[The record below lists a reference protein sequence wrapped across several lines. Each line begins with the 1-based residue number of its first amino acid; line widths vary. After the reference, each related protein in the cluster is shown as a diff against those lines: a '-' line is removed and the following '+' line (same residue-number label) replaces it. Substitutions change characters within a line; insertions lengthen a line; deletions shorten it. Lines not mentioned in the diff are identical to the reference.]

1 MRTLLLSHRENEKC
15 GFKKYIK
22 VMSKKNFN
30 SNQMKNRLMKC
41 IEIFLI
47 YIFSIL
53 NDVIVINFILGSP
66 FHIKFFNL
74 LQGFFY
80 QSHV

>member
-1 MRTLLLSHRENEKC
+1 
-15 GFKKYIK
+15 
-22 VMSKKNFN
+22 
-30 SNQMKNRLMKC
+30 MKNWLVNY

-47 YIFSIL
+47 YIFLIFEIL
-53 NDVIVINFILGSP
+53 NDVIVINFILGNP

-74 LQGFFY
+74 LHGFFD